1 MDKKP
6 SFKKGD
12 KVYAIIENQ
21 KDEFFVF
28 KGKLIKWDSMVKEYK
43 KGETYFRPNIFPK
56 NKSVYDF
63 IDCYKWYRKTPVFLV
78 DRSRMV
84 HADDDNAEEIVKKRL
99 ERILIRYANYFSKQR
114 KRFDER
120 EKEAYK
126 KLTIL
131 RQPKWKK
138 LFGVRTV

>member
-12 KVYAIIENQ
+12 KVYTIVSND

-28 KGKLIKWDSMVKEYK
+28 KGKLIKWDSLVKEYG
-43 KGETYFRPNIFPK
+43 KGEIYFRPNSFPK

-63 IDCYKWYRKTPVFLV
+63 FDCFKWYGKTPVFLV
-78 DRSRMV
+78 DRSRLV
-84 HADDDNAEEIVKKRL
+84 HADDANAEEIVKKKL
-99 ERILIRYANYFSKQR
+99 ERILIRYANYFSKER

-131 RQPKWKK
+131 KQPEWKK
-138 LFGVRTV
+138 LFGAGKL